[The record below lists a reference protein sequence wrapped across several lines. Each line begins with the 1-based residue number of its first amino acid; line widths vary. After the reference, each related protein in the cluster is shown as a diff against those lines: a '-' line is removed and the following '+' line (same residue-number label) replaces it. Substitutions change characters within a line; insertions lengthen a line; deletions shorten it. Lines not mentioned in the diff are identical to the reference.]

1 MPELP
6 RSRFATERMARAV
19 HALMSGDEL
28 PSRMDLNDRLQALI
42 QAGRIFELADA
53 RMASDPKW
61 EAQNLAY
68 DALEAGSAAEAIRLV
83 NEALRL
89 DPACVDSQ
97 RLTVMLSPLPAD
109 DRIELMRGIVE
120 SYEELTGRD
129 FFDENKGRFWGVI
142 ETRPYMRAMQD
153 LAEAY
158 AGVER
163 FDDAIEVYERMLEL
177 SSNDNQG
184 VRDDLLGIYLA
195 AGRAEEADAPLKRS
209 PGEERHLANPAW
221 ARVMERWLTEEPA
234 EAGEALARAR
244 EVNLYVH
251 GYLT

>member
-1 MPELP
+1 
-6 RSRFATERMARAV
+6 MARAV

-28 PSRMDLNDRLQALI
+28 PSRMDLNDLLQALI

-53 RMASDPKW
+53 RMVSDPKW

-68 DALEAGSAAEAIRLV
+68 

>member
-1 MPELP
+1 
-6 RSRFATERMARAV
+6 
-19 HALMSGDEL
+19 
-28 PSRMDLNDRLQALI
+28 MDLNDRLQALI

-209 PGEERHLANPAW
+209 PGRSGIWPIRLG
-221 ARVMERWLTEEPA
+221 R
-234 EAGEALARAR
+234 G
-244 EVNLYVH
+244 
-251 GYLT
+251 